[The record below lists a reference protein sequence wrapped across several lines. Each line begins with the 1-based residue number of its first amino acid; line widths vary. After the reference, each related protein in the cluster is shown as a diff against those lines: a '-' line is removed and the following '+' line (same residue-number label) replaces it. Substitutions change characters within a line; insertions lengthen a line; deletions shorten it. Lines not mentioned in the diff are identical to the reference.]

1 MYHHSESMV
10 AMCEELQRQADQM
23 EKEVKMMLE
32 MEGRAWGIELDRRK
46 NARALMEELSTHQA
60 SSELPQMTWA
70 YVPEEKIEYD
80 TSMPDDYVP
89 TAYDNQRMAAAA
101 DMPDAA
107 LDAVTMSAQAGTTPN
122 ADPA

>member
-1 MYHHSESMV
+1 
-10 AMCEELQRQADQM
+10 MCEELQRQADQM

-101 DMPDAA
+101 EMPDAA
-107 LDAVTMSAQAGTTPN
+107 LDAVTMSAQAGTMPN